1 MTYANLMFLRS
12 KYFKLKE
19 PRKIYMLSPDG
30 RNRKHNIK
38 MDSLSDASFKPIY
51 QPSLFMRYISDRN
64 LKRPGQLNSCR
75 IVAYFEVVSRNQQAC
90 QRRDTNSGAY
100 GVKRMNEKMQ
110 INVDDLKCCCM
121 KWQVSAE
128 EGGV

>member
-1 MTYANLMFLRS
+1 MFLRS
-12 KYFKLKE
+12 KYLKLKE
-19 PRKIYMLSPDG
+19 PRKKYMLSPDG

-64 LKRPGQLNSCR
+64 LKRLEQLNSCR

-90 QRRDTNSGAY
+90 QGRDTN
-100 GVKRMNEKMQ
+100 
-110 INVDDLKCCCM
+110 
-121 KWQVSAE
+121 
-128 EGGV
+128 